1 MAITM
6 RHGPYNKFDPQKLRT
21 AEIAVVTEG
30 DPHASDGKAIYQ
42 CFSPGDVKRMATYED
57 MLDQIDE
64 AGGDAIDNHIEQKVG
79 TALKA
84 CEDATKAAQDAKT
97 NADKAVSSANTAAS
111 SASTAANTANKA
123 AEAASKAAEDCKNL
137 IDEKHVAEI
146 EKAVQQSLMVDAVAG
161 TVTGKT
167 VTDLPENT
175 TPADTD
181 YFLNATGNAMKKT
194 KVSQLITWLK
204 EKLGINALNTK
215 MNDYVTIKNFAQK
228 ITLKSGI
235 ATVNISA
242 ALDGYTLL
250 GIVQCSFASSYLTTT
265 GYTVSGNDLSLNVR
279 DVSAPTT
286 SSASI
291 NCYVT
296 ALYVKN

>member
-21 AEIAVVTEG
+21 AETAVVTEG

-57 MLDQIDE
+57 MVDQIDE
-64 AGGDAIDNHIEQKVG
+64 AGGEAIDNHIEEKVG
-79 TALKA
+79 AALKA
-84 CEDATKAAQDAKT
+84 CENATKAGQDAKT
-97 NADKAVSSANTAAS
+97 NADKAVSGANTAAS

-146 EKAVQQSLMVDAVAG
+146 EKAVQQSLMVDTVAG

-167 VTDLPENT
+167 VTDLPENVA
-175 TPADTD
+175 PADTD
-181 YFLNATGNAMKKT
+181 YFINATGNMIKKT

-204 EKLGINALNTK
+204 EKLGINDLNT
-215 MNDYVTIKNFAQK
+215 
-228 ITLKSGI
+228 
-235 ATVNISA
+235 
-242 ALDGYTLL
+242 TLL
-250 GIVQCSFASSYLTTT
+250 KVKNLEVSASVSANTDKNIAVNWGLPADATMVAYFIERVV
-265 GYTVSGNDLSLNVR
+265 GSGNTTNIIY
-279 DVSAPTT
+279 ANFTT
-286 SSASI
+286 SGNIRVKSTSAQT
-291 NCYVT
+291 VT
-296 ALYVKN
+296 VVAVCLYK